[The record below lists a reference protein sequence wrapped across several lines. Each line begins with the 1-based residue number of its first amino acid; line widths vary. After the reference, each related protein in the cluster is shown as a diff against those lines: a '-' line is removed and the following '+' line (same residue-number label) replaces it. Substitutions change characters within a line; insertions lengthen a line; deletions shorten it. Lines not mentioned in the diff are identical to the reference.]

1 MTGDI
6 FMSFKVSI
14 RRLKHTQNIE
24 THPDKLF
31 KQIFIQHQFTNYI
44 KFPAFSLLGP
54 LSDGERFFIHYLPF
68 FFFFYILLIFVNKS
82 RLNRNNFSRYFSGN
96 CSKHLLIWSTHFFF
110 LSDDRLMKLLEDFR
124 VWRVYYTIDRDQ
136 IIRLWKI
143 WNSFCFLK

>member
-31 KQIFIQHQFTNYI
+31 KKIFIQHQFTNYI

-68 FFFFYILLIFVNKS
+68 FFFFLY
-82 RLNRNNFSRYFSGN
+82 
-96 CSKHLLIWSTHFFF
+96 TT
-110 LSDDRLMKLLEDFR
+110 DFR
-124 VWRVYYTIDRDQ
+124 QQV
-136 IIRLWKI
+136 
-143 WNSFCFLK
+143 